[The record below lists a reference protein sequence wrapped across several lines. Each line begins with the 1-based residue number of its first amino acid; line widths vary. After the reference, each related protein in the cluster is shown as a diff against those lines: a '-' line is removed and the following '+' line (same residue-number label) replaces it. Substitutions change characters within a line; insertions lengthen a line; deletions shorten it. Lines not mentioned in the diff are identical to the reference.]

1 MRSVLTNSEISIL
14 ANYRFVVA
22 EPEKDVQ
29 IDFMPF
35 MDAATMGVYLQMFNK
50 ELKAPDLK
58 TAASV
63 FMKRHAFLAVLYLY
77 SMSAFNKKLD
87 VSPGNIVL
95 ADAIKDGLWLPEFYL
110 KDKRAD
116 VCPAGQRYEW
126 RMEAVRHLFA
136 DNLYPV
142 LDAISKSAK
151 ISKWILWENVAVYIF
166 WLYEKI
172 LSQTED
178 HEVRARAA
186 EDFSYL
192 VSHAPGKVFG
202 RYSKNPIERYFSE
215 PVYQEETDSYIRIRK
230 TCCLS
235 YMLKEKG
242 GYCKTCPRTCGLDN
256 RECGNG

>member
-1 MRSVLTNSEISIL
+1 MRTELTQNEIDIL

-29 IDFMPF
+29 IDFRPF
-35 MDAATMGVYLQMFNK
+35 MDAATMGVYLKRFNK
-50 ELKAPDLK
+50 GLKAPDLK

-87 VSPGNIVL
+87 VSPENIIL
-95 ADAIKDGLWLPEFYL
+95 ADAIKGGLWLPEFYL
-110 KDKRAD
+110 KNKTTDM
-116 VCPAGQRYEW
+116 CPAGDREEW
-126 RMEAVRHLFA
+126 RAEAVRHLFV
-136 DNLYPV
+136 DNLFPV
-142 LDAISKSAK
+142 MDAISKSAK
-151 ISKWILWENVAVYIF
+151 ISKLILWENVAVYIF

-178 HEVRARAA
+178 LEVKARAA
-186 EDFSYL
+186 EDFSFL
-192 VSHAPGKVFG
+192 VESAPGKLFG
-202 RYSKNPIERYFSE
+202 RYNNNPIARYYSD

-230 TCCLS
+230 TCCYS

-242 GYCKTCPRTCGLDN
+242 SYCKTCPRTCGI
-256 RECGNG
+256 

>member
-1 MRSVLTNSEISIL
+1 MRTELTQNEIDIL

-29 IDFMPF
+29 IDFRPF
-35 MDAATMGVYLQMFNK
+35 MDPATMGVYLKKFNK
-50 ELKAPDLK
+50 GLKAPDLK

-87 VSPGNIVL
+87 VSPENIIL

-110 KDKRAD
+110 KNKSTQ
-116 VCPAGQRYEW
+116 VCPAGQRDEW
-126 RMEAVRHLFA
+126 RAEAVRHLFV
-136 DNLYPV
+136 DNLFPV
-142 LDAISKSAK
+142 MDAISKSAK
-151 ISKWILWENVAVYIF
+151 ISKLILWENVAVYIF

-178 HEVRARAA
+178 HEVKVRAA
-186 EDFSYL
+186 EDFSFL
-192 VSHAPGKVFG
+192 VENAPGKLFG
-202 RYSKNPIERYFSE
+202 RYNNNPIAIYYSE

-230 TCCLS
+230 TCCFS

-242 GYCKTCPRTCGLDN
+242 SYCKTCPRTCGM
-256 RECGNG
+256 

>member
-1 MRSVLTNSEISIL
+1 MRAELTQNEIAIL
-14 ANYRFVVA
+14 SNYRFAAA

-29 IDFMPF
+29 IDFRLF
-35 MDAATMGVYLQMFNK
+35 MAEATMGVYLKRYNK
-50 ELKAPDLK
+50 GLKAPDMK

-87 VSPGNIVL
+87 VSPGNIIL
-95 ADAIKDGLWLPEFYL
+95 ADAIKDGLWLPDFYL
-110 KDKRAD
+110 KSKSAD
-116 VCPAGQRYEW
+116 LCPVGLRETW

-136 DNLYPV
+136 DNLFPV
-142 LDAISKSAK
+142 MDAISKSAK
-151 ISKWILWENVAVYIF
+151 ISKLILWENVTVYIF

-178 HEVRARAA
+178 HEVKARAA
-186 EDFSYL
+186 EDFSFL
-192 VSHAPGKVFG
+192 VESAPGRLFG
-202 RYSKNPIERYFSE
+202 RYNNNPIARYYSE

-230 TCCLS
+230 TCCFS

-242 GYCKTCPRTCGLDN
+242 NYCKTCPRTCGL
-256 RECGNG
+256 